1 MKEVHREVEKNLGKL
16 DRPIW
21 EKIEEECFT
30 KQGIER
36 PYYHGGK
43 YNGKA
48 SITLLTYAQKVLDDV
63 KNFILT
69 KVPEATRCPDHEVI
83 RQINLSVNF
92 FTVFDSIFSNSQTPV
107 GF

>member
-1 MKEVHREVEKNLGKL
+1 MKELRREVEKNLGKL

-21 EKIEEECFT
+21 EQIEEECFT

-48 SITLLTYAQKVLDDV
+48 SIKLLSYAQ
-63 KNFILT
+63 N
-69 KVPEATRCPDHEVI
+69 A
-83 RQINLSVNF
+83 
-92 FTVFDSIFSNSQTPV
+92 VFDSIFLTPGPLLV
-107 GF
+107 F